1 MHQAYRVG
9 PVASHGLLL
18 AILVTAALLPC
29 PLNAQDTNA
38 KRIPITLGDYRFSP
52 HELTLE
58 AGQSVLLELSNTD
71 SVTPHN
77 FTLEDKT
84 GNLDIDIDISAGTTL
99 EVALTPEVPGT
110 YTFHCSKKLPFL
122 QSHRE
127 RGMEGTLVVTP
138 ENR

>member
-1 MHQAYRVG
+1 MRHAHRTGAVVYQ
-9 PVASHGLLL
+9 
-18 AILVTAALLPC
+18 ALLPVILMTTALFPC
-29 PLNAQDTNA
+29 TLNAEDTIA
-38 KRIPITLGDYRFSP
+38 KRIQITLGDYRFSP
-52 HELTLE
+52 HQLTLE
-58 AGQSVLLELSNTD
+58 AGQAVLLELSNTD

-84 GNLDIDIDISAGTTL
+84 GNLDIDIDISAGATQ

-122 QSHRE
+122 ESHRK

-138 ENR
+138 VNH